1 MLIKAEEDHSTTGS
15 PGDACL
21 TLKGGYTAS
30 PRLFHFKTGDGL
42 RVEGSNGRIKKGGRD
57 NETKRKKEEREGR
70 MIDLGRKATAV
81 GWRSLV
87 WSHSYG
93 SLQQNLLAILKT
105 SLAPCKTL

>member
-1 MLIKAEEDHSTTGS
+1 MRQRERE
-15 PGDACL
+15 
-21 TLKGGYTAS
+21 
-30 PRLFHFKTGDGL
+30 R
-42 RVEGSNGRIKKGGRD
+42 
-57 NETKRKKEEREGR
+57 EEREGR

-93 SLQQNLLAILKT
+93 SLQQNLLAILKM